1 VSPDDEDAQRFLAA
15 WRAWGDHVPL
25 EVVLSPY
32 RAIVV
37 PFVRYVEA
45 LHRQRPDLVITV
57 VLGELVVENPLHRL
71 LHEDR
76 EPRMR
81 RGLRTQRKVVVTT
94 VPFHF
99 PERRAPS
106 TEH

>member
-1 VSPDDEDAQRFLAA
+1 
-15 WRAWGDHVPL
+15 VPL

-45 LHRQRPDLVITV
+45 LHRQRPELTV
-57 VLGELVVENPLHRL
+57 TIVLGELVVEQRLQRL
-71 LHEDR
+71 LHGDF
-76 EPRMR
+76 EPPIR
-81 RGLRTQRKVVVTT
+81 RALRSQRRVVVTT

-99 PERRAPS
+99 PG
-106 TEH
+106 

>member
-1 VSPDDEDAQRFLAA
+1 M
-15 WRAWGDHVPL
+15 PL

-45 LHRQRPDLVITV
+45 LHRQRPELTITV
-57 VLGELVVENPLHRL
+57 VLGELVVERRLHKL
-71 LHEDR
+71 LHEDL
-76 EPRMR
+76 EPRIR
-81 RGLRTQRKVVVTT
+81 RALRSQRGVLVTT

-99 PERRAPS
+99 PG
-106 TEH
+106 

>member
-1 VSPDDEDAQRFLAA
+1 VSPDRDDADRFLAA
-15 WRAWGDHVPL
+15 WRAWGDHLPL

-45 LHRQRPDLVITV
+45 LQRQEPDLTVTV
-57 VLGELVVENPLHRL
+57 VLGELLVDKPLQRL
-71 LHEDR
+71 VHQDL

-81 RGLRTQRKVVVTT
+81 RAPRSQPGVVVTT
-94 VPFHF
+94 VPFF
-99 PERRAPS
+99 AG
-106 TEH
+106 